1 MRRAAG
7 KFGFFTVF
15 LFLAAWP
22 VLAQE
27 HETPPAETPT
37 GYIFRWLNFAI
48 VFGGIAFVLVKMG
61 GPYFRA
67 QAEETAQKI
76 AEGARAREAAERQKK
91 EIEQKLAGLDD
102 EIKRMRVEAKRDA
115 EGEAKRL
122 RDQARSEADKIERA
136 AQLEIEAAGRA
147 ANQELKTLA
156 ARLAIERAEAMLQK
170 EMTPQAETGLFRTFV
185 AEMERSVN

>member
-1 MRRAAG
+1 MKRAAG
-7 KFGFFTVF
+7 MFGFLAVF

-48 VFGGIAFVLVKMG
+48 VFGGIAYVAVKMG

-76 AEGARAREAAERQKK
+76 AEGARATRGCR
-91 EIEQKLAGLDD
+91 
-102 EIKRMRVEAKRDA
+102 
-115 EGEAKRL
+115 
-122 RDQARSEADKIERA
+122 
-136 AQLEIEAAGRA
+136 
-147 ANQELKTLA
+147 
-156 ARLAIERAEAMLQK
+156 
-170 EMTPQAETGLFRTFV
+170 TPEKGNRAETGGTGRRDQENACGSEARCGRGSKAAARSGTF
-185 AEMERSVN
+185 

>member
-1 MRRAAG
+1 MKRAAEM
-7 KFGFFTVF
+7 FGFLALF

-27 HETPPAETPT
+27 SETPAAETGA

-48 VFGGIAFVLVKMG
+48 VFGGIVYMAVKMG

-115 EGEAKRL
+115 EAEAKRL
-122 RDQARSEADKIERA
+122 RELARSEADKIERA
-136 AQLEIEAAGRA
+136 AQLEIEAAGRL

-170 EMTPQAETGLFRTFV
+170 EITPQAETGLFRTFV